1 MTARY
6 AVLTALVTAVLSA
19 PASASAAAIEV
30 DQGCYQ
36 EGGTI
41 KIIGSGFTPNSFAT
55 FTIGGT
61 TSGADTDETGAFI
74 GTIDAPFTTLKH
86 PGAQTVTLTS
96 RDTGSGEEL
105 SLPVNV
111 AKVGVDAVPAQS
123 KPHRRIR
130 WNIAGFPNQK
140 ALYGHWRFG
149 GKTRAD
155 HRMGVPQGPCGVLHV
170 KARQIEANHIR
181 FGLWTVQFDFNRRYD
196 KSAKPS
202 VAVRIRVF
210 RTFG

>member
-1 MTARY
+1 
-6 AVLTALVTAVLSA
+6 VLTALVTAVLSA

-30 DQGCYQ
+30 DQDCYQ
-36 EGGTI
+36 EGGPI
-41 KIIGSGFTPNSFAT
+41 KVTGAAFTPNSIAT

-61 TSGADTDETGAFI
+61 TSSADTDETGAFA
-74 GTIDAPFTTLKH
+74 GSIDAPFTTLKH

-96 RDTGSGEEL
+96 RDTATGEEL

-111 AKVGVDAVPAQS
+111 AKIGVDAVPAQS
-123 KPHRRIR
+123 KPHKRIT
-130 WNIAGFPNQK
+130 WNIAGFPSQK

-149 GKTRAD
+149 GRTRAN

-170 KARQIEANHIR
+170 KARQIEAKRIR
-181 FGLWTVQFDFNRRYD
+181 FGLWTVQFDHNRRYD
-196 KSAKPS
+196 KHARPS